1 MTNKVNGGGVSE
13 TEAVPPITV
22 GNPAEAASF
31 VIDQLH
37 MEDYA
42 NPEAESSV
50 VLCERPAKGQFFTVL
65 PETGEPWQNRKFFYL
80 LTLPN
85 RDPYIVSPAIAK
97 IKMGEEDVLR
107 PVLLVRYV
115 TMAGDEGLWPVK
127 LDPPDGKSNTWNQ
140 SALNILKLVSEV
152 SGGGWVRIV
161 ALKNHYRHQLSKK
174 TWKTTPPKFSQRTY
188 DELVSIRF
196 KDRMIDSLEH
206 PVWEELEHGSTK

>member
-1 MTNKVNGGGVSE
+1 MASKVNGGGVSE
-13 TEAVPPITV
+13 TEAIPPITV

-31 VIDQLH
+31 AIDQSH

-50 VLCERPAKGQFFTVL
+50 VLCERPAKGQFFTVM

-80 LTLPN
+80 LTLPD

-127 LDPPDGKSNTWNQ
+127 LDPPDGKSNAWNQ
-140 SALNILKLVSEV
+140 SALNILELASKKM
-152 SGGGWVRIV
+152 WVRIV
-161 ALKNHYRHQLSKK
+161 SLKNHYRYQLSKK
-174 TWKTTPPKFSQRTY
+174 TWETTPPKFSRRTY